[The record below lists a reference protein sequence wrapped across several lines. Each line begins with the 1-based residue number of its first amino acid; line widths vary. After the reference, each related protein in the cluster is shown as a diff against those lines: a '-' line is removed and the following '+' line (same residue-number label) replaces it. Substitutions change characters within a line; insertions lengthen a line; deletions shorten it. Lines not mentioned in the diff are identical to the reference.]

1 MIITHIVGII
11 LAVKETVTQFSDR
24 IRQFISLFYNTYVQ
38 KALKILEKAL
48 LIRECV
54 NVPFEEE
61 LETKV
66 SNKKLLLSINCS
78 CDKTREE
85 YIVELTCVLE
95 ECTSHSPSHS
105 SIIDNVKL
113 VDELI

>member
-85 YIVELTCVLE
+85 
-95 ECTSHSPSHS
+95 
-105 SIIDNVKL
+105 
-113 VDELI
+113 